1 MKNKLAILPV
11 LAAFFVMGFCDVVGI
26 ATSYIKDEF
35 ALSEVVAG
43 FIPSMVFL
51 WFLLLAVPTS
61 FLMNRI
67 GRKNTV
73 QLSNAVTFLGMMI
86 PFVDCSFASCVAA
99 FILLGIGN
107 TILQVSLNPLLSNIV
122 SGEALTSALTA
133 GQVVKALSSFL
144 GPIIALFAAVHLGNW
159 QYLFPIFG
167 AITILS
173 ALWLGAA
180 RIEREN
186 VSGNGT
192 SLGSTFSLL
201 SDRTILLCFVGI
213 ICSVGLDVGM
223 NTLTP
228 KLLMERC
235 GMDVAQAGLGASVYF
250 ICRTAGAFI
259 GAFLLTRIAGIRY
272 LTINAAI
279 MLLVLGAMFFMQNSS
294 MILMCVGIF
303 AFALSCAFPIIY
315 SLAMQHRRDRAND
328 ISGLMVTGICG
339 GAVVPPLMGFAADA
353 TRSQNGSIIILL
365 CAVAYLAA
373 MVLYIKST
381 PKTC

>member
-1 MKNKLAILPV
+1 MKNKSALLAV

-26 ATSYIKDEF
+26 ATSYIKEEF

-51 WFLLLAVPTS
+51 WFLFLAVPTS
-61 FLMNRI
+61 LLMNRI

-73 QLSNAVTFLGMMI
+73 QLSNVITFLGMMI
-86 PFVDCSFASCVAA
+86 PFVECSFVSCIVA

-107 TILQVSLNPLLSNIV
+107 TILQVSLNPLLNNIV
-122 SGEALTSALTA
+122 SGDKLTSALTA
-133 GQVVKALSSFL
+133 GQVIKALSSFC
-144 GPIIALFAAVHLGNW
+144 GPIIALFAAVQLGNW

-173 ALWLGAA
+173 ALWLGAT

-186 VSGNGT
+186 VAGNGT

-201 SDRTILLCFVGI
+201 SDRTILFCFVGI
-213 ICSVGLDVGM
+213 VCSVGLDVGM

-235 GMDVAQAGLGASVYF
+235 CMDVAQAGLGASVYF
-250 ICRTAGAFI
+250 VCRTVGAFI
-259 GAFLLTRIAGIRY
+259 GAFLLTRIAGLRY
-272 LTINAAI
+272 LTINTIA
-279 MLLVLGAMFFMQNSS
+279 MLLSLSAMFFMRNQIA
-294 MILMCVGIF
+294 ILMCVGLF

-315 SLAMQHRRDRAND
+315 SLAMQHRSDRAND
-328 ISGLMVTGICG
+328 VSGLLVTGICG
-339 GAVVPPLMGFAADA
+339 GAVVPPLMGCAADVA
-353 TRSQNGSIIILL
+353 SSQNGSIIILIF
-365 CAVAYLAA
+365 AVAYLAA
-373 MVLYIKST
+373 MSLFIK
-381 PKTC
+381 KK

>member
-1 MKNKLAILPV
+1 MKNKFALLPV

-26 ATSYIKDEF
+26 ATSYIKEEF

-51 WFLLLAVPTS
+51 WFLLLSVPTS
-61 FLMNRI
+61 LLMNRI

-73 QLSNAVTFLGMMI
+73 QLSNVVTFVGMMI
-86 PFVDCSFASCVAA
+86 PFVDCSFASCIVA

-122 SGEALTSALTA
+122 SGEVLTSALTA

-173 ALWLGAA
+173 AFWLGAT
-180 RIEREN
+180 RIEREKA
-186 VSGNGT
+186 VVGGT

-201 SDRTILLCFVGI
+201 GDRMILLCFVGI
-213 ICSVGLDVGM
+213 VCSVGLDVGM

-250 ICRTAGAFI
+250 ICRTEGAFI
-259 GAFLLTRIAGIRY
+259 GAFLLTRIAGLRY
-272 LTINAAI
+272 LAINTAV
-279 MLLVLGAMFFMQNSS
+279 MLLSLGAMFFMQNQAA
-294 MILMCVGIF
+294 ILVCVGIF

-315 SLAMQHRRDRAND
+315 SVAMQHRSDRAND
-328 ISGLMVTGICG
+328 VSGLLVTGICG

-353 TRSQNGSIIILL
+353 AGSQHGSLVVLL
-365 CAVAYLAA
+365 FAVAYLAA
-373 MVLYIKST
+373 MALFIKPI
-381 PKTC
+381 PKIR